1 MDHILKTS
9 RVIVIF
15 VLIFLLNSCS
25 SEPQENKSDSNL
37 ESLFGMLYQDL
48 SSVYEGTFERYKIEG
63 KDENAALQLS
73 SIDKLKS
80 FQSHFVKM
88 SEAAQAADI
97 EEGSTNKDLQAL
109 ANMFERFISESEEYL
124 QIAENYDE
132 LCADGEAEPWTPS
145 LGNGSDSNRLC
156 NTVWNT
162 IIYLEQA
169 PITCIYLGAS
179 RLLEKYPNFDVS
191 KMTLLNSTSKSVA
204 DQACSIMPN
213 AYSILGFPKIQYVLG
228 IPERIRQSSETE
240 YVLEIAGGL
249 YTDYISDSP
258 ILNQVVNGS
267 WYGYCSVFKD
277 LEAKLASGFKT
288 GECY

>member
-1 MDHILKTS
+1 MNHILKTS

-15 VLIFLLNSCS
+15 VLISLLSSCS
-25 SEPQENKSDSNL
+25 SEPQENKSNSKL

-48 SSVYEGTFERYKIEG
+48 SSVYEDTFEIYKIEG
-63 KDENAALQLS
+63 KDDNAAFELS

-88 SEAAQAADI
+88 SEAAKAADI
-97 EEGSTNKDLQAL
+97 EEGSTNQDLQTI
-109 ANMFERFISESEEYL
+109 ANMFERFGSESEEYL
-124 QIAENYDE
+124 KIAENYDG
-132 LCADGEAEPWTPS
+132 LCPDGAAKPWTPS
-145 LGNGSDSNRLC
+145 MGNESDENRLC
-156 NTVWNT
+156 NTVWFT
-162 IIYLEQA
+162 ILHLEQA
-169 PITCIYLGAS
+169 PITCMYLGAS
-179 RLLEKYPNFDVS
+179 RFLEKYSKFDVS
-191 KMTLLNSTSKSVA
+191 NMTLLNSTSKSVA

-213 AYSILGFPKIQYVLG
+213 AYSILGFPKIQNVLG
-228 IPERIRQSSETE
+228 IPERIRQSSEAE
-240 YVLEIAGGL
+240 FVVEIAGGL